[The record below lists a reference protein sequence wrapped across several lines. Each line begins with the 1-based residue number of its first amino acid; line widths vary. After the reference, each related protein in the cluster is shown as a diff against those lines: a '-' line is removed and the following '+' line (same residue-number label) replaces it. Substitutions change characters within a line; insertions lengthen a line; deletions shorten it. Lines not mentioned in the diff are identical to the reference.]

1 MKGAIFMAHALVQE
15 DIITLMERSTMRA
28 VFLMGTSRI
37 RASSTIKQVISSTAA
52 YSSEGGGT
60 RVSWSKDRH
69 PDMENCM
76 TKMTF
81 CSIEENFGRGR
92 STVKGK
98 IISSARENIKSFL
111 TEPLSMDRGTSAKHL
126 EMESLGTWGEFK
138 NGIPEG
144 QGTLFFQDGNVS
156 YQGEIYMFSPH
167 GRGKEYRED
176 GTLKYEGDFVKGR
189 RTGTGKEY
197 NKAQVLIYEGGIER
211 DQYQGVGALYTSEGK
226 LIYHGEFREGV
237 PWGHGTEF
245 AEDGITPIYIGKFVD
260 GVRVAADA
268 MDRRY
273 AKEYRKRVVTK
284 QYLIDKANI
293 SFIYVIINMIPIKP
307 LSAKKK

>member
-1 MKGAIFMAHALVQE
+1 M
-15 DIITLMERSTMRA
+15 
-28 VFLMGTSRI
+28 
-37 RASSTIKQVISSTAA
+37 
-52 YSSEGGGT
+52 
-60 RVSWSKDRH
+60 
-69 PDMENCM
+69 
-76 TKMTF
+76 
-81 CSIEENFGRGR
+81 
-92 STVKGK
+92 VKGQASGYGELYDK
-98 IISSARENIKSFL
+98 NDILQYRGEFWAGQKHGEGKDYILREGKYQVLF
-111 TEPLSMDRGTSAKHL
+111 DGTFVHGQRHFGKTFRDGKPWYL
-126 EMESLGTWGEFK
+126 GEFK